1 MNIPGKLREDL
12 KRIYGANDPM
22 NYIEDIKAETN
33 PDTQQEELVV
43 RLRVPRHFEKYT
55 RYVLANPVLNISPED
70 LAYIRNLVEN
80 ESHPPKFLQVQAG
93 RPQKVFFN
101 GNHTTLVW
109 HDGSKTS
116 VGVAPDEVFDEY
128 TGFCAAI
135 VKKLFGSSR
144 EAQRFLDKVKIV
156 QKPKAKKDKAV
167 KAECRA
173 VEELESV

>member
-22 NYIEDIKAETN
+22 NYIEDMRAETN

-43 RLRVPRHFEKYT
+43 RLRVPRHFE
-55 RYVLANPVLNISPED
+55 RYMREIFVKPVLDISPED
-70 LAYIRNLVEN
+70 IAYLRNLVEN
-80 ESHPPKFLQVQAG
+80 ESHPPKFMQSVPVYAG
-93 RPQKVFFN
+93 RPKKVFFN
-101 GNHTTLVW
+101 GQHTTLLW
-109 HDGSKTS
+109 HDGSKTT

-144 EAQRFLDKVKIV
+144 EAKKYMDRVKTV
-156 QKPKAKKDKAV
+156 QKPKAKKAKPEEAV
-167 KAECRA
+167 
-173 VEELESV
+173 